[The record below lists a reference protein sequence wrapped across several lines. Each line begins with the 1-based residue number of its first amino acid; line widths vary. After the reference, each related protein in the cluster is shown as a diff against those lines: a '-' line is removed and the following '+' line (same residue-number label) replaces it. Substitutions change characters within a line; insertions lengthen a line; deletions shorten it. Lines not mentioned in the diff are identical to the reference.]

1 MDEYIFYTDRFV
13 SVAVPYVDD
22 SFVSSHHR
30 KIGAGEVGDLINTYK
45 TVSSRNRLLS
55 GLLNELAKVNR
66 TKSIDV
72 LDIGVYMGV
81 FSIGIDLVG
90 RSLGISTNIDAYEAN
105 PLLIAAIIK
114 NFRLYETKGNL
125 HWSAIGRA
133 HGSQELIAREGGAI
147 GGSLVNIAKS
157 GNFFS
162 CNVDV
167 LSLSEA
173 LQDKPEIGLIK
184 IDIEGYEVPA
194 FSSIYGN
201 KNRLNNVF
209 IVEYSP
215 KQGEQAISEGVSYN
229 DFIMSNFN
237 VFNVGNWAWFNRSH
251 RILDKHGLVN
261 CVLGNGSYN
270 TDLLF
275 LPKGLDLDPNDF

>member
-133 HGSQELIAREGGAI
+133 HGSQELIAREGG
-147 GGSLVNIAKS
+147 L
-157 GNFFS
+157 
-162 CNVDV
+162 
-167 LSLSEA
+167 L
-173 LQDKPEIGLIK
+173 
-184 IDIEGYEVPA
+184 
-194 FSSIYGN
+194 
-201 KNRLNNVF
+201 
-209 IVEYSP
+209 
-215 KQGEQAISEGVSYN
+215 EGVSS
-229 DFIMSNFN
+229 I
-237 VFNVGNWAWFNRSH
+237 
-251 RILDKHGLVN
+251 
-261 CVLGNGSYN
+261 
-270 TDLLF
+270 
-275 LPKGLDLDPNDF
+275 LPKVGISSLVTWTCFLCLRLSKISQKLD